1 MKRKAVKAV
10 SYILLIGMMVPIFSG
25 MGIRGASAQT
35 NDDKLKII
43 SFNVMTSS
51 TETIEREQDGKTRG
65 EMLTA
70 LIDGKQPDSMGLNE
84 VTPEWLNYLQSSVLT
99 YGYQNGATYAMTGN
113 KAEDGATDLTSGYNE
128 YSPILYRSDLYEV
141 EKTGG
146 YWFSETPND
155 KTSKYTDILGAQG
168 TVLYKGMSRPR
179 VMSYA
184 VFKFIGTNEIAYIHV
199 NSHYDHQTSDYIQ
212 RLCSIQVKET
222 ADELV
227 SQYHAPVI
235 LTGDINAT
243 EQSEGYNY
251 LANGENGYLNAKYV
265 TNDYSTLPSSAGFGN
280 NYNEGAKDAID
291 HIFISAGNIGVYK
304 HDIIRNE
311 YLSDHSAVYAE
322 LSLNQMP
329 KLDAI
334 EVNNKA
340 VTELSGNRFS
350 YELFLSENILSLN
363 VKHNV
368 EYTVTARIN
377 DGPDQ
382 DFTGPGGQSTL
393 SFDIT
398 KADNSVLLYLADA
411 AGRVTTYTLRI
422 YQESGEANPVISE
435 IYPNASPGYKY
446 FEVTNLG
453 TKSMST
459 DEYAFLWGNIG
470 EDTAQGDAAVNWE
483 GRLELSENR
492 VVKPGASVI
501 FWFTYN
507 TDGVFSQEPTV
518 ADFNAHYYTGLTA
531 DDIIIFGTSQA
542 FKGYSVSDTDPDK
555 TVTFTM
561 GANKDRGMRIA
572 YAKDNQGQS
581 YGWTKKST
589 NSSFNGPTASVSSY
603 KSISTKDLTP
613 NQLFKFKYVEG
624 QAIAAAS
631 DLIDALY
638 ASPGV
643 YDKKIGNEP
652 KDAYARIEAG
662 EYDTYHLVHAEGDHK
677 DNLGGSLAGSWAF
690 YSNVQ
695 FGDNGAESATFSAA
709 VKESNAAGTIEIYI
723 DGDSDGSLSGAKKIG
738 SLTTTPTAAD
748 WSVFREFNVDFS
760 ERITGTHHVTLVFKP
775 NAGKTYVGNLDY
787 FIFIPYVAKADLTE
801 LIELTFLLE
810 GEPLTSDTP
819 LNAAQGKTVY
829 TMSAEATYLPSNAD
843 FSIKWSSSRPD
854 IATINETTGQI
865 NVLRYGDFSVQAS
878 VYSNYKLFNTYTA
891 PTLSTN
897 YKVSAFSYIEGEW
910 ASEFTPGKDKTP
922 NAKKAAAAATGMSGN
937 LTNGF
942 NYIGDVVD
950 SGSMTINSVDFGNN
964 GIQSFIMNMALKFS
978 NCGGTVTIYV
988 DSVDDAHKIGYL
1000 TAAVTPDAPD
1010 NYNTYLKY
1018 TGTIEKSVT
1027 GVHDIILTF
1036 STDRTYVGNID
1047 YLIFEEM
1054 EAPSQGEDIVK
1065 PVITLRGNAL
1075 VTLNVGSEYLDAGAT
1090 AMDDQDGDITDRII
1104 TGYSWNGLPADGIST
1119 VTQSTYKVHYNVRD
1133 LAGNVANEVVRTVVI
1148 GTDGESDTVQPVIT
1162 LLGDATVYVANG
1174 AVYTDA
1180 GAVAADDRDG
1190 DITHRLVT
1198 TVTFADKLV
1207 DAVNTG
1213 LAGAYKVHYN
1223 VQDAA
1228 GNAAVEVIRTVH
1240 VAAPVNQPGVEENP
1254 GSWTPSLPSTP
1265 VPVPQ
1270 QPDGIQRLSQGDLK
1284 PEGTGSFT
1292 VQWSK
1297 DKETL
1302 LLPADVAGAV
1312 GESST
1317 LKLVKEPLTLELR
1330 GQTLR
1335 KLLEDAGKGVQ
1346 ETQIRITTVAADSG
1360 LIKQAVGSVAI
1371 PGAVQWTAASEPY
1384 SIKVEA
1390 VDQNGDPFAQVSA
1403 LENEKIVLTIKT
1415 GYDAD
1420 PELLGVYAIGTD
1432 GQLVYVGGQWT
1443 DGKITAEVPLGGQ
1456 YAVLAYARSFEDVS
1470 DSHWAKTVIVRMAAK
1485 HVFDGI
1491 DDTRFE
1497 PQRALTRAEFAAMLI
1512 RLLGTTPVS
1521 GGTSATRFADVPQES
1536 WYAAAV
1542 ETAAQAGLLTG
1553 RSGNEYEPEST
1564 LTRQEMAVMLVRAYE
1579 MEAGRQLAVPAGS
1592 KFSDADQINAWAK
1605 DAVAAASAAG
1615 LLQGRDG
1622 GQFAPQEQLTRAESV
1637 QVLYNLL
1644 KSLK

>member
-10 SYILLIGMMVPIFSG
+10 SYMLLIGMMVPMFSG

-84 VTPEWLNYLQSSVLT
+84 VTPEWLDYLQRSVLT
-99 YGYQNGATYAMTGN
+99 YGYQNGAKYAITGN
-113 KAEDGATDLTSGYNE
+113 KAEDGTTDLTSGYNE
-128 YSPILYRSDLYEV
+128 YSPILYRSDLYDV

-155 KTSKYTDILGAQG
+155 KTSKYTDILDAQG
-168 TVLYKGMSRPR
+168 GVLYKGMSRPR

-184 VFKFIGTNEIAYIHV
+184 VFKLKGTNEIAYIHV

-212 RLCSIQVKET
+212 RLCSIQVKKT

-227 SQYHAPVI
+227 SQYHAPVV

-243 EQSEGYNY
+243 EKSEGYNY
-251 LANGENGYLNAKYV
+251 LASGENGYLNAKYV
-265 TNDYSTLPSSAGFGN
+265 THDYSTLPSSAGFGN
-280 NYNEGAKDAID
+280 NYNEGAKDVID
-291 HIFISAGNIGVYK
+291 HIFVSAGNIGVYK

-334 EVNNKA
+334 EVNHIA
-340 VTELSGNRFS
+340 VAGLSGNRFS
-350 YELFLSENILSLN
+350 YELFLSENDLSLN
-363 VKHNV
+363 VNHNV
-368 EYTVTARIN
+368 GYTVTARIN
-377 DGPDQ
+377 EGPNQ
-382 DFTGPGGQSTL
+382 DFTGPGGQSTFH
-393 SFDIT
+393 FDIT
-398 KADNSVLLYLADA
+398 KADNSVLIYVADA
-411 AGRVTTYTLRI
+411 AGRMTAYTLRI

-435 IYPNASPGYKY
+435 IFPNASPGYKY

-492 VVKPGASVI
+492 IIKPGASVI

-507 TDGVFSQEPTV
+507 TDGVFSHEPTV

-555 TVTFTM
+555 TVAFIM

-603 KSISTKDLTP
+603 KSISTKDLTS

-624 QAIAAAS
+624 QTIAAAS

-662 EYDTYHLVHAEGDHK
+662 EYDTYHLVHAEGDHM

-723 DGDSDGSLSGAKKIG
+723 DGDSNGSLAGAKKIG

-748 WSVFREFNVDFS
+748 WSVFKEFDVDFS
-760 ERITGTHHVTLVFKP
+760 ERITGTHHVTLLFKP

-801 LIELTFLLE
+801 LTGLTFLLD
-810 GEPLTSDTP
+810 GEPLTADAP
-819 LNAAQGKTVY
+819 LNAVQGKTAY

-854 IATINETTGQI
+854 IAAINETTGLI

-878 VYSNYKLFNTYTA
+878 VYSNYTLFNTYTT

-964 GIQSFIMNMALKFS
+964 GIQSFMMNMALKSS
-978 NCGGTVTIYV
+978 NCGGTVTIYA
-988 DSVDDAHKIGYL
+988 DTVDDAHKIGHL
-1000 TAAVTPDAPD
+1000 TATVAADAPD
-1010 NYNTYLKY
+1010 NYNTYLLY
-1018 TGTIEKSVT
+1018 TGLIEKSVT

-1054 EAPSQGEDIVK
+1054 EAPSQGEDTVK
-1065 PVITLRGNAL
+1065 PVITLRGQDL
-1075 VTLNVGSEYLDAGAT
+1075 VTLDVGSKYSDAGAT
-1090 AMDDQDGDITDRII
+1090 AIDDQDGDITDWII
-1104 TGYSWNGLPADGIST
+1104 TAYSWNGLPADGIST
-1119 VTQSTYKVHYNVRD
+1119 VTEATYKVHYNVMD
-1133 LAGNVANEVVRTVVI
+1133 LAGNAANEVIRTVIV
-1148 GTDGESDTVQPVIT
+1148 GTDEELDTVQPVIT
-1162 LLGDATVYVANG
+1162 LLGDVTVYVANG
-1174 AVYTDA
+1174 AVYVDA
-1180 GAVAADDRDG
+1180 GAVASDDRDG
-1190 DITHRLVT
+1190 DITHHLIT

-1240 VAAPVNQPGVEENP
+1240 VAAPVNHPGVEESP
-1254 GSWTPSLPSTP
+1254 DFWTPSLPTTP
-1265 VPVPQ
+1265 VPVHQ
-1270 QPDGIQRLSQGDLK
+1270 QPDGIQRLGQEDLK

-1297 DKETL
+1297 EKETL
-1302 LLPADVAGAV
+1302 LLPANVVGAIE
-1312 GESST
+1312 ESGT
-1317 LKLVKEPLTLELR
+1317 LKLLKEPLTLELR

-1335 KLLEDAGKGVQ
+1335 KLLKDAGEGAQ
-1346 ETQIRITTVAADSG
+1346 EAQIRITAVAADPG
-1360 LIKQAVGSVAI
+1360 LMEQAVEKATL
-1371 PGAVQWTAASEPY
+1371 PGAVQWTAASEAY
-1384 SIKVEA
+1384 SIKLEA
-1390 VDQNGDPFAQVSA
+1390 IGQNGDPYAQASA
-1403 LENEKIVLTIKT
+1403 LENEKVMLTIMT

-1420 PELLGVYAIGTD
+1420 SELLGIYAIGTD
-1432 GQLVYVGGQWT
+1432 GKPVYVGGQWNE
-1443 DGKITAEVPLGGQ
+1443 GKITAEIPLGGQ

-1470 DSHWAKTVIVRMAAK
+1470 DNHWAKAVIARMAAK
-1485 HVFDGI
+1485 HVINGI

-1497 PQRALTRAEFAAMLI
+1497 PQRALTRGEFAAMLV
-1512 RLLGTTPVS
+1512 RSLGMTPAS
-1521 GGTSATRFADVPQES
+1521 GGNAATRFVDVPQEA

-1542 ETAAQAGLLTG
+1542 EAAAQAGLITG
-1553 RSGNEYEPEST
+1553 RSGNEYAPEST
-1564 LTRQEMAVMLVRAYE
+1564 LTRQEMAIMLVRAYE
-1579 MEAGRQLAVPAGS
+1579 MKAGRQLLVPTES
-1592 KFSDADQINAWAK
+1592 EFDDADQIDAWAK

-1615 LLQGRDG
+1615 LLHGRGG
-1622 GQFAPQEQLTRAESV
+1622 GQFAAQERLTRAESV

-1644 KSLK
+1644 KSLD